1 MTPGLAEADP
11 AGSAHPSKEINEMSK
26 FNVGDKVQMPGV
38 PFVVEVLEIGT
49 CDDARCEDRET
60 FRFKD
65 PGGLGDDWM
74 HTAEF
79 ELAQ

>member
-1 MTPGLAEADP
+1 
-11 AGSAHPSKEINEMSK
+11 MSK
-26 FNVGDKVQMPGV
+26 FQIGDKVQMPGA
-38 PFVVEVLEIGT
+38 PFVVTVLELGE
-49 CDDARCEDRET
+49 CDDAPQCDAPET

>member
-1 MTPGLAEADP
+1 
-11 AGSAHPSKEINEMSK
+11 MSK
-26 FNVGDKVQMPGV
+26 FKVGDKVRMVGV
-38 PFVVEVLEIGT
+38 PFAIEVLEIGT
-49 CDDARCEDRET
+49 CQDIGCEDRET

-79 ELAQ
+79 ELAK

>member
-1 MTPGLAEADP
+1 
-11 AGSAHPSKEINEMSK
+11 MSK
-26 FNVGDKVQMPGV
+26 FEVGDKVQMPAV

-49 CDDARCEDRET
+49 CEDGSDCDLAGET

-74 HTAEF
+74 HSSEF
-79 ELAQ
+79 EGV

>member
-1 MTPGLAEADP
+1 MT
-11 AGSAHPSKEINEMSK
+11 KFEI
-26 FNVGDKVQMPGV
+26 GDRVQMPGV

-49 CDDARCEDRET
+49 CDEGPECSFGPET

-74 HTAEF
+74 HTSEF
-79 ELAQ
+79 EKASG

>member
-1 MTPGLAEADP
+1 MA
-11 AGSAHPSKEINEMSK
+11 K
-26 FNVGDKVQMPGV
+26 FNVGDEVQMPGV

-49 CDDARCEDRET
+49 CEDVPDCDLGGET

-79 ELAQ
+79 ERI